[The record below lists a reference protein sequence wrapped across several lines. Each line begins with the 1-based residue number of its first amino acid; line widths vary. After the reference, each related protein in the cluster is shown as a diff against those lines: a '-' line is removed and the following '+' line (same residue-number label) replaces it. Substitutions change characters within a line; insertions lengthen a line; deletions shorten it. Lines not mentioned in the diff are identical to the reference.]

1 MAVVTPGTDGT
12 CKSATAEGQLME
24 IISFLTIKQ
33 ADATANPNEVT
44 NVFGS
49 HDQNAL
55 VFAGTF
61 ALATTQTIG
70 GDGSLTL
77 AAVPYLI
84 NTGFTPGTGGT
95 FKSTT
100 PEAYALEV
108 LMYLQALEQTEGAN
122 PANRNFITGSYNSD
136 TGLYQGSFSVPCT
149 VALDSVTGAIEYT
162 AAPYLSL

>member
-1 MAVVTPGTDGT
+1 
-12 CKSATAEGQLME
+12 ME
-24 IISFLTIKQ
+24 IISFLAIKQ
-33 ADATANPNEVT
+33 ADVVSNPNEATKVY
-44 NVFGS
+44 GS

-61 ALATTQTIG
+61 ELDTAQTIG
-70 GDGSLTL
+70 ADGSLTL
-77 AAVPYLI
+77 AATAYLI
-84 NTGFTPGTGGT
+84 NTGFAPGTTGT

-136 TGLYQGSFSVPCT
+136 TGLYQGSFSIPCT
-149 VALDSVTGAIEYT
+149 VALDAATGAIEYT
-162 AAPYLSL
+162 ATPYLSL

>member
-1 MAVVTPGTDGT
+1 
-12 CKSATAEGQLME
+12 ME

-33 ADATANPNEVT
+33 ADGVSNPNEATQVY
-44 NVFGS
+44 GS

-61 ALATTQTIG
+61 ELNTAQTIG

-77 AAVPYLI
+77 TATPYLI
-84 NTGFTPGTGGT
+84 NTGFAPGSAGT
-95 FKSTT
+95 FVSTT
-100 PEAYALEV
+100 PEGYALEV
-108 LMYLQALEQTEGAN
+108 LMYLQAMEQNETAN

-149 VALDSVTGAIEYT
+149 VALDASTGAIEYT
-162 AAPYLSL
+162 ADPYLSL